1 MAHFDASMTPEEI
14 KAAKMKTVLKVTI
27 ILAAVTLVEFALAF
41 AWPDGS
47 SRFILNILFVALT
60 IVKAGYIIMEFMHL
74 GHETSLL
81 KFVILFPMLFLVWLC
96 VALFVEGQAILD
108 AFLNW

>member
-14 KAAKMKTVLKVTI
+14 KKAKMKTVMKVTA
-27 ILAAVTLVEFALAF
+27 ILAAVTIVEFIFAF

-47 SRFILNILFVALT
+47 SRTILNILFLGLT
-60 IVKAGYIIMEFMHL
+60 FLKAGYIIMEFMHL
-74 GHETSLL
+74 GHETFLL
-81 KFVILFPMLFLVWLC
+81 KFVILFPLLFLVWLC